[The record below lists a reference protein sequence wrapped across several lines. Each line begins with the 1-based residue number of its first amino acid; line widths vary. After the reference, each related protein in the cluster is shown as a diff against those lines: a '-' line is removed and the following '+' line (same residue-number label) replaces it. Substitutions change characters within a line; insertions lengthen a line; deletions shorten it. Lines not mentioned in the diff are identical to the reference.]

1 MRTGLLAGHR
11 WRYMLPFLN
20 HTYAVFEIIRKR
32 EAQKFLTKTNL
43 KRAATW
49 RSDNGI
55 PQAGVY
61 QRGLEMASFPKKAHW
76 TAKPRRQVVL
86 RITRRMLS
94 ARRLQANWMHHAML
108 YRSDGELLQNNP
120 VVEEMNEKI
129 AHGAL
134 VYRQAITLI
143 SVCES

>member
-1 MRTGLLAGHR
+1 
-11 WRYMLPFLN
+11 
-20 HTYAVFEIIRKR
+20 
-32 EAQKFLTKTNL
+32 
-43 KRAATW
+43 
-49 RSDNGI
+49 
-55 PQAGVY
+55 
-61 QRGLEMASFPKKAHW
+61 
-76 TAKPRRQVVL
+76 
-86 RITRRMLS
+86 
-94 ARRLQANWMHHAML
+94 ML